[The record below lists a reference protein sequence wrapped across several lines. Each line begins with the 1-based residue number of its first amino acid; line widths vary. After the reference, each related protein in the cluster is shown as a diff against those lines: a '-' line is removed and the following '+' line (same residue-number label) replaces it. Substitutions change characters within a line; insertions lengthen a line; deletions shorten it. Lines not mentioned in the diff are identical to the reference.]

1 MQLFKQLTQV
11 LKLTKSTEMLRT
23 FSVHH
28 NLLKVMLFGV
38 MGLLL
43 AACGDSKDS
52 DKKII
57 FGFGPSTYAEQFE
70 KGIRPILEAQGYEVV
85 VKILSQNMQINPA
98 LKDGSIDVA
107 GHQSVAYMEEMNKE
121 LNMNMVKLAD
131 TASAP
136 QSLRSNRYQSLDD
149 VKAGMTVAIPND
161 PVNAERAARILESIG
176 WVKVMNDE
184 ISRFS
189 EKDIVSLNGI
199 KVLLLDPAQGLRIL
213 EDVDFAVING
223 NYIANAGLKMTD
235 ALVLEETPAEHVV
248 VVTIRGEDLDKA
260 WAKDL
265 KAAYESKEFET
276 YIQNEPLYEGFI
288 LPKVWQ
294 Q

>member
-1 MQLFKQLTQV
+1 MQLFKQWAHPF
-11 LKLTKSTEMLRT
+11 KLIALMAIA
-23 FSVHH
+23 FV
-28 NLLKVMLFGV
+28 V
-38 MGLLL
+38 
-43 AACGDSKDS
+43 AACGEGKDS
-52 DKKII
+52 DKKIV

-70 KGIRPILEAQGYEVV
+70 KGVRPILEEQGYEVV

-107 GHQSVAYMEEMNKE
+107 GHQSIAYMKEMNKE
-121 LNMNMVKLAD
+121 LDMNMVKLAD

-136 QSLRSNRYQSLDD
+136 QSLRSAKHQSLED
-149 VKAGMTVAIPND
+149 VKPGMTVAIPND

-176 WVKVMNDE
+176 WVEVTNEE

-189 EKDIVSLNGI
+189 ERDIISLNGI

-223 NYIANAGLKMTD
+223 NYVANAGLKMTD
-235 ALVLEETPAEHVV
+235 ALVVEETPEEHVV
-248 VVTIRGEDLDKA
+248 MISIRGEDQDKA

-265 KAAYESKEFET
+265 KAAYESKEFEG
-276 YIQNEPLYEGFI
+276 YIKSERLYDGFI
-288 LPKVWQ
+288 FPKYWKE
-294 Q
+294 

>member
-1 MQLFKQLTQV
+1 MRSVKSSSQRYSSWKMFK
-11 LKLTKSTEMLRT
+11 MII
-23 FSVHH
+23 FA
-28 NLLKVMLFGV
+28 GI
-38 MGLLL
+38 GLLL
-43 AACGDSKDS
+43 AACDDSKDS
-52 DKKII
+52 DKKIVL
-57 FGFGPSTYAEQFE
+57 GFGPSTYAEQFE

-107 GHQSVAYMEEMNKE
+107 GHQSIAYMEEMNKE
-121 LNMNMVKLAD
+121 LSMNMVKLAD

-136 QSLRSNRYQSLDD
+136 QSLRSKKHQSLDD
-149 VKAGMTVAIPND
+149 VKPGMTVAIPND

-176 WVKVMNDE
+176 WVKVTNDE

-235 ALVLEETPAEHVV
+235 ALVVESTSEEHVV
-248 VVTIRGEDLDKA
+248 MISIRVEDQDKE

-265 KAAYESKEFET
+265 KAAYESQEFEN
-276 YIQNEPLYEGFI
+276 YIKNEPLYDGFI
-288 LPKVWQ
+288 LPQVWLK
-294 Q
+294 